1 MAMTVRSPT
10 ATTVSARCAHTVS
23 PPGCART
30 VSPPGCA
37 RAGLAVLLVLTTIPA
52 CSGAAKRE
60 TSALY
65 DAVDRYRG
73 ADESAKL
80 ARGQAVAA
88 VECTVASVCDVKRV
102 CLAAIDPTTRALQL
116 KDEVARRVGDIE
128 KNHLEVISSE
138 AQALSSKLDEAAKL
152 LEAGRL
158 KMSECER
165 RLIDLR
171 VHRGG

>member
-10 ATTVSARCAHTVS
+10 ATAVS
-23 PPGCART
+23 PRGRPQVG
-30 VSPPGCA
+30 
-37 RAGLAVLLVLTTIPA
+37 RAALALLVALATIA
-52 CSGAAKRE
+52 GCGTARRE
-60 TSALY
+60 TSVLY
-65 DAVDRYRG
+65 EAVDRYRS
-73 ADESAKL
+73 ASDAAKL
-80 ARGQAVAA
+80 TRGQAVAA

-128 KNHLEVISSE
+128 KNHPEGVSSSE
-138 AQALSSKLDEAAKL
+138 TEVLSGKLDEAARL

-158 KMSECER
+158 KMSDCER

-171 VHRGG
+171 VRSGG